1 MYYYAD
7 TYFVYWHL
15 SKVSLQK
22 PKDFSWSIS
31 FDSLLGSLILSSP
44 LFTLDGIYVTGFV
57 KNDPNHTKSK
67 IHFIAEHLT
76 FTLRSTK
83 HMAIDGQ
90 VCFHIQPFAIPIKP
104 PRCTT
109 GSLGPVNHINKDV
122 SGARLLPTT
131 VLTYPVDWVYFC
143 HWLKTQQCSLHSNGR
158 YNLPL
163 VTHHPPYPF
172 LPAEPL

>member
-1 MYYYAD
+1 MQTLILFTNIFQRCHYKSHRTFHDQLFLIY
-7 TYFVYWHL
+7 
-15 SKVSLQK
+15 SL
-22 PKDFSWSIS
+22 FGS
-31 FDSLLGSLILSSP
+31 FILSSP

-122 SGARLLPTT
+122 SGARLLPMT
-131 VLTYPVDWVYFC
+131 VLTYPVD
-143 HWLKTQQCSLHSNGR
+143 
-158 YNLPL
+158 
-163 VTHHPPYPF
+163 
-172 LPAEPL
+172 